1 MVGRNITQAPEEGHV
16 KDIDTSS
23 STARENQDD
32 AFFGDAS
39 RREFLKKSAYAAA
52 SAAAVGWP
60 VGNATAGE
68 GAAAAEAAAG
78 KSAGGLKLISPTFEE
93 SPTYRATYKSS
104 DRAKKICQ
112 DAIIIDTLYSAVY
125 PLQWKNDEQFDPV
138 MAECKAVGMNVL
150 GICSSADVAGADP
163 KAVFGAARFYYD
175 KIYRSPEK
183 YLLVRSTDDIR
194 KAVKEG
200 KLGIYLTHQGTNVYQ
215 GDVENVALMKAMG
228 YGYCLLVYNNKNAVG
243 GGIADEKDDGL
254 TKYGRRLVQA
264 YNKYGM
270 VVDVNHTGNKTAL
283 DACEASSKPVIFSH
297 SGAKGVFPSFRNCS
311 DELIKAIAKTGGS
324 CHLYGTGAYIDPD
337 NPAVVGP
344 EIIFKHIDYM
354 VQLHGN
360 ADHVGYGSDYIPDMN
375 KTMELVMSKAN
386 AYPDMGMKPGTTRK
400 AIEMYGPTA
409 NPARILPAL
418 VDQMLGHGYSEQDI
432 RKILGGNIMRVFD
445 ACWNGD
451 SSVQIEE
458 HAFFYDDRT

>member
-1 MVGRNITQAPEEGHV
+1 M

-23 STARENQDD
+23 RTSHESQDD
-32 AFFGDAS
+32 YFFADAS
-39 RREFLKKSAYAAA
+39 RREFLKKGAYAAA
-52 SAAAVGWP
+52 SAAALGLT
-60 VGNATAGE
+60 VGNATAE
-68 GAAAAEAAAG
+68 ESAAAPEATAG
-78 KSAGGLKLISPTFEE
+78 KNAGGLNLISPTFEE
-93 SPTYRATYKSS
+93 SPTYLATYKSS

-138 MAECKAVGMNVL
+138 MAQCKAEGMNIL
-150 GICSSADVAGADP
+150 GICSSADVAGSDP

-175 KIYRSPEK
+175 KIYSSPDK
-183 YLLVRSTDDIR
+183 YTLVRSTDDIR

-200 KLGIYLTHQGTNVYQ
+200 KLGIYLTHQGTNQYQ

-228 YGYCLLVYNNKNAVG
+228 FGYCLLVYNNKNAVG
-243 GGIADEKDDGL
+243 CGIADETDTGL
-254 TKYGRRLVQA
+254 TKYGRRLIQA
-264 YNKYGM
+264 YNQYGM

-297 SGAKGVFPSFRNCS
+297 SGAKGVFPSFRNMT
-311 DELIKAIAKTGGS
+311 DELIKAIAQTGGS
-324 CHLYGTGAYIDPD
+324 CHVFGTGAYIDPA

-360 ADHVGYGSDYIPDMN
+360 SDHVGYGSDYIPDMN
-375 KTMELVMSKAN
+375 KTMALVMSKAS
-386 AYPDMGMKPGTTRK
+386 AYPDMGMKPGTTKK

-418 VDQMLGHGYSEQDI
+418 VDQMLTHGYSEQDI
-432 RKILGGNIMRVFD
+432 HKILGGNIMRVFD
-445 ACWNGD
+445 ACWGGD
-451 SSVQIEE
+451 PNVTVED